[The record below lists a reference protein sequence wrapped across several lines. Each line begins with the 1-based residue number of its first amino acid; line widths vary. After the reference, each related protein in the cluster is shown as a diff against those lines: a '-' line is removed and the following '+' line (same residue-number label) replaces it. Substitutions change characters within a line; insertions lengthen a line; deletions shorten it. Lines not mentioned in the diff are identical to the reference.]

1 MQRYIMESSEE
12 TRRLDLKTNRD
23 VVVRQA
29 RWAGIKAGMRVADL
43 GFGSGK
49 TTDTLNR
56 LIHPEG
62 SVVGV
67 DIAQDRIEF
76 AQTHYHSPTISYVCR
91 DIGNPLDDLGRF
103 DFIWVRFVLEYHR
116 AKSFEMVRN
125 ISRNLNPGG
134 VLCLID
140 LDHNCMNH
148 FGLPQRL
155 EKALFGIMK
164 IMETD
169 FDFDPYIG
177 RKLYAY
183 LYDLEF
189 ENISVDL
196 APHHLFYGRLK
207 ESDMFNWTQ
216 KVKVAVRQSGFH
228 FEDYPGGYEEFY
240 AEFKRSFEDPRRFT
254 YTPVICCRGTHP

>member
-1 MQRYIMESSEE
+1 MRRYIMESSEE

-56 LIHPEG
+56 LVHPEG

-67 DIAQDRIEF
+67 DIAGDRIEF
-76 AQTHYHSPTISYVCR
+76 AQAHYHSPTISYVCR
-91 DIGNPLDDLGRF
+91 DICNPLDDLGRF

-134 VLCLID
+134 ILCLID

-155 EKALFGIMK
+155 EKALFDIMK

-196 APHHLFYGRLK
+196 APHHLFHGRLK

-228 FEDYPGGYEEFY
+228 FKDYPGGYEEFF
-240 AEFKRSFEDPRRFT
+240 AEFKRAFEDPRRFT